1 MLDLPTGTLTFLY
14 TDIEGS
20 TIRWDANAGVM
31 KRTVERHDAIMRDA
45 IESNGGVVFRRMG
58 DAFCASFVLAAD
70 ALDAVIAAQRAL
82 NAEEWDPKV
91 APIKVRMALHTGTGE
106 VREGDYVGAH
116 LNRIAR
122 LMSVAYGGQTLIS
135 QATYELI
142 CDSLPRGVSLRDLG
156 EHRLKD
162 LQRPEHVY
170 QLESEDLP
178 SDFPSIKTLSARP
191 NNLPVQPTAFI
202 GREREVEQAVE
213 LLARPQTKLL
223 TLTGPGGTGKTR
235 LSLQVAA
242 LALEQFKDGV
252 FFVPLTAISDP
263 ALVPSAIAGALCI
276 TEIGSRPVIEDVKE
290 YLRQREL
297 LLVLDNFEQVV
308 SASQVVSDLI
318 ASSPQL
324 KVLVTTREILHVYG
338 EQEYPVPPLQLP
350 PRVQSGSQRLPS
362 LEELARYESVRLFVE
377 RARGVKPGFEL
388 AEDNAAAIAEIAKR
402 LDGLPLAIELAA
414 ARVKLLTPQAI
425 LARLDSRL
433 KVLTSGARAL
443 PARQQTLR
451 GAIDW
456 SYDLLSP
463 QERTLFRRMGIFV
476 GGCTFEGAEAVCSG
490 GVRPAG
496 SPPTPDPQPLTPL
509 EDDVLDGLSSLVD
522 KSLLRQVETEDGEA
536 RFVMLETIREY
547 ALEKLVE
554 EGEIEAVRRAHANYY
569 LLVAEEENKKIQ
581 RPRQREALQ
590 TLEAEHDNLR
600 AVLEWSLTGE
610 GERESGLLVGTSLH
624 RFWHIAGHLSEG
636 RRWMEALL
644 AGPSER
650 TSVRARALYAA
661 GYVTFLLGDV
671 TAARPFLE
679 ESRSIASE
687 IDDKLGLAYASYML
701 GAVLAFGGN
710 AEGVAINNEGVA
722 LFRELGEEAKPGLAL
737 GLMTAGV
744 VTFLGENYEV
754 ARGLLEEGQAV
765 AKELGDY
772 YAYAQTSNYLGDI
785 ARIECDYPR
794 AGKLYDQSLA
804 IFREHQGRGDIPA
817 MLHNLGYVAL
827 AESDYSKARELYT
840 EGLRLQQEIGNKQG
854 ISECLTGFA
863 ALAGAQG
870 DAERAARL
878 FGASEALRLAADA
891 YRWPAERIEWE
902 RHVATSKAQ
911 LDEADWESAWQEG
924 HGMATD
930 AAIEYALKD
939 RR

>member
-1 MLDLPTGTLTFLY
+1 MLDLPTGTVTFLF

-20 TIRWDANAGVM
+20 TKRWELDPIAM
-31 KRTVERHDAIMRDA
+31 KAAVGRHDALVREA
-45 IESNGGVVFRRMG
+45 IETSGGVVFRTMG
-58 DAFCASFVLAAD
+58 DAFCAAFSSAPQAVDAMLAAQK
-70 ALDAVIAAQRAL
+70 ALL
-82 NAEEWDPKV
+82 AEEWNPVV
-91 APIKVRMALHTGTGE
+91 APIRVRMALHTGLGE
-106 VREGDYVGAH
+106 LREGDYVGAH

-122 LMSVAYGGQTLIS
+122 LLSTGHGGQMLLS
-135 QATYELI
+135 GATHELV
-142 CDSLPRGVSLRDLG
+142 CDLLPEGVGLRDLG
-156 EHRLKD
+156 QHKLKD

-170 QLESEDLP
+170 QLVSPDLP
-178 SDFPSIKTLSARP
+178 SDFPPILTLNTIA
-191 NNLPVQPTAFI
+191 NNLPVQPTGFI
-202 GREREVEQAVE
+202 GREEQVEQIVE

-263 ALVPSAIAGALCI
+263 ALVPSAIAASLCI
-276 TEIGSRPVIEDVKE
+276 TEVGSRPVIDDVKE

-318 ASSPQL
+318 ASNPQL
-324 KVLVTTREILHVYG
+324 KVLVTTREVLHLYG
-338 EQEYPVPPLQLP
+338 EQEFPVPPLQLP
-350 PRVQSGSQRLPS
+350 PRAQPGSQRSIP
-362 LEELARYESVRLFVE
+362 LEDLARYESVRLFIE

-388 AEDNAAAIAEIAKR
+388 AEDNAVAIAEISNR

-414 ARVKLLTPQAI
+414 ARVKLLSPQAI

-433 KVLTSGARAL
+433 KVLTSGARDL

-476 GGCTFEGAEAVCSG
+476 GGCTLEGAEAVCSG
-490 GVRPAG
+490 GVTLEG
-496 SPPTPDPQPLTPL
+496 TLTPL
-509 EDDVLDGLSSLVD
+509 EDDVLDGVSSLVD
-522 KSLLRQVETEDGEA
+522 KSLLRQVEIEDNEP

-554 EGEIEAVRRAHANYY
+554 DGEIDAARRGHAQYY
-569 LLVAEEENKKIQ
+569 LSVAEEEEKKIQ
-581 RPRQREALQ
+581 RPRQREAIQ
-590 TLEAEHDNLR
+590 KLEAEHDNLR
-600 AVLEWSLTGE
+600 AVMEWSLTGE
-610 GERESGLLVGTSLH
+610 GDKELGLRVGTLLH
-624 RFWHIAGHLSEG
+624 RFWHIGGHLSEG

-644 AGPSER
+644 AGSFER

-661 GYVTFLLGDV
+661 GYITFLTGDV

-679 ESRSIASE
+679 ESRAIASE
-687 IDDKLGLAYASYML
+687 IGDKLGLAYASYIL

-722 LFRELGEEAKPGLAL
+722 LFRELGAEGKPGLAL

-744 VTFLGENYEV
+744 VAFLSENYEV
-754 ARGLLEEGQAV
+754 ASGLLEEGQAI

-794 AGKLYDQSLA
+794 AGALYTQSLA

-827 AESDYSKARELYT
+827 AENDYSKAKSLYI
-840 EGLRLQQEIGNKQG
+840 ESLRLQQEIGNKQG

-863 ALAGAQG
+863 ALAGAQE
-870 DAERAARL
+870 DAMRAGRL

-902 RHVATSKAQ
+902 RHIASSKAQ
-911 LDEADWESAWQEG
+911 LDEGNWEKAWQEG
-924 HGMATD
+924 QDMSVEQAV
-930 AAIEYALKD
+930 AYALQD
-939 RR
+939 TQDE